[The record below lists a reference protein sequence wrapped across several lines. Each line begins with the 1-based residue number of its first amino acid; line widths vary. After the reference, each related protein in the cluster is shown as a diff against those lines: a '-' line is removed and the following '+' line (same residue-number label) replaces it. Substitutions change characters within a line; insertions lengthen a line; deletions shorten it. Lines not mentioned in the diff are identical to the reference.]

1 MTSSE
6 IRSKARESLSNKWGK
21 GALIAF
27 CYFIIEFLISSI
39 ISGAEES
46 LPIIS
51 LLFNIGNIVI
61 SVPLSYGIIISY
73 MRLKRSE
80 EVKAFDFLTDGF
92 SNFGKAWGITWGVV
106 KKLLVPIILI
116 VVLYIILIATSVS
129 FSLFAISG
137 GLFNSTSVSTSASVT
152 TGLLSVVCGI
162 GLIALYVWVA
172 IKSLFYVLVYQV
184 AYDNTNLSS
193 KEVVEESE
201 KLMTGNRGKYFV
213 LQLSFIGWAILACL
227 TFGIG
232 FLWLTPYITIST
244 ICFYEALAGKSDS
257 PIEVDSEEVE

>member
-6 IRSKARESLSNKWGK
+6 IRSKARESLANKWGK
-21 GALIAF
+21 AALIAF

-73 MRLKRSE
+73 MKLKRSE

-92 SNFGKAWGITWGVV
+92 SNFGKAWGVTWNIV
-106 KKLLVPIILI
+106 KKMILPIILI
-116 VVLYIILIATSVS
+116 VVIYILLSLSITFAMT
-129 FSLFAISG
+129 FSLFKASSSAFPIFLTVLCTLALIGIYIWAAIKY
-137 GLFNSTSVSTSASVT
+137 L
-152 TGLLSVVCGI
+152 
-162 GLIALYVWVA
+162 LYVL
-172 IKSLFYVLVYQV
+172 SYQI
-184 AYDNTNLSS
+184 AYDNPNYSN
-193 KEVVEESE
+193 KDVVEESE
-201 KLMTGNRGKYFV
+201 RLMNGNRGKYFV
-213 LQLSFIGWAILACL
+213 LQLSFIGWGILACL

-232 FLWLTPYITIST
+232 TFWLTPYMTVAA
-244 ICFYEALAGKSDS
+244 ICFYENLSGKYNSTAT
-257 PIEVDSEEVE
+257 VDSEEVE